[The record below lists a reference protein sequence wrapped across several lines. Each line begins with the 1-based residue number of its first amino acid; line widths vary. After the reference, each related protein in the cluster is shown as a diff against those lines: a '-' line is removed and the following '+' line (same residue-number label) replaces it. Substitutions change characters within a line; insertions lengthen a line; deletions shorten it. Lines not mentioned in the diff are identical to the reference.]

1 MEREVAYAGRY
12 ARFSVTPSGRLPVA
26 LVTLSKAQRR
36 TAMAASCRT
45 NHGKTAVF
53 NVRSMSY
60 CCRTEQIGRFGD
72 QNKLHHKLGAY
83 RPESLVP
90 QGFQSSAPNPQGQQ
104 V

>member
-1 MEREVAYAGRY
+1 
-12 ARFSVTPSGRLPVA
+12 
-26 LVTLSKAQRR
+26 
-36 TAMAASCRT
+36 MAASCRT

-72 QNKLHHKLGAY
+72 QNKLHHKLGTY